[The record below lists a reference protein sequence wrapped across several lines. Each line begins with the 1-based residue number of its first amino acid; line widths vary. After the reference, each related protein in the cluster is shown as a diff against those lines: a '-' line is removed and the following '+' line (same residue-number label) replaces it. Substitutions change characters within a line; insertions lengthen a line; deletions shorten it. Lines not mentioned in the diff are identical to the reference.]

1 MKLAEALQER
11 SDLNRRIQQLQ
22 TRLNNNATVQEGE
35 QPAENP
41 DSLIKELDASID
53 RLQWIISKINLTNCK
68 TIVNGK
74 TLTDLIA
81 QKDCLSLKI
90 EKYRSFLNNASCL
103 SNRAS
108 RTEIKIFSTVNVSQL
123 QKEVDALCKELRNID
138 NRIQETN
145 WKTDLVEN

>member
-35 QPAENP
+35 QPAEDP